1 MGIVRVQRGYKYR
14 LYPNKYQ
21 EQMLNKTFGCVRY
34 VYNHGL
40 ERKEKSYKEV
50 GRSVSHGKLMKE
62 LTAIKKDPD
71 KVWLNEVS
79 AGALQ
84 ESLRILKNSY
94 EWFFK
99 KQSGKPRFKS
109 KSNKQSIRY
118 DRTRCKVTERGV
130 KLQKIYGDIK
140 VRFHKRLSEACELRN
155 MTVTKDRMGRYFVSI
170 GVIEPIKQ
178 LDPID
183 AKTGIDL
190 GLTHHTVL
198 STGEKVDNPRFFDK
212 HFKQLRRAQRTLCR
226 RKKGSK
232 NREKARREV
241 ARIYAK
247 IADSRRYFL
256 HKLSTR
262 LIREN
267 QAIGAETLRVRNMMK
282 NRRLARLIGD
292 VSWAEFVRMLEYK
305 GKWYGRRVKKL
316 NAYYPS
322 SKTCSVCG
330 HELDDLPLHIRE
342 WECPVCSTHHDRDV
356 NAARN
361 IQNNTVGMTE
371 IDLSSSVRQVN
382 ACGVNVRP
390 ASMVAKH
397 DEAGN
402 IRTASPAL

>member
-1 MGIVRVQRGYKYR
+1 MSVVRVQRGYKYR

-21 EQMLNKTFGCVRY
+21 KQMLNKTFGCVRY

-50 GRSVSHGKLMKE
+50 GRSVSHEELMKE
-62 LTAIKKDPD
+62 LTAIKKEPD
-71 KVWLNEVS
+71 KEWLNEVS
-79 AGALQ
+79 VGALQ

-94 EWFFK
+94 ERFFK

-118 DRTRCKVTERGV
+118 DRTRCKVTERGIKV
-130 KLQKIYGDIK
+130 QKIDGDIK
-140 VRFHKRLSEACELRN
+140 VQFHKRLSEACELRN
-155 MTVTKDRMGRYFVSI
+155 MTVTKDCMGRYFVSI

-183 AKTGIDL
+183 TKTGIDL

-198 STGEKVDNPRFFDK
+198 SNGEKVDNPRFFDK
-212 HFKQLRRAQRTLCR
+212 HFKQLRRAQRTLSR

-232 NREKARREV
+232 NREKARRNV

-247 IADSRRYFL
+247 ITDSRRYFF

-267 QAIGAETLRVRNMMK
+267 QAIGVETLRVRNMMK

-292 VSWAEFVRMLEYK
+292 VSWSEFVRMLEYK
-305 GKWYGRRVKKL
+305 GLWYGRRVKKL

-330 HELDDLPLHIRE
+330 HILDALPLHIRE
-342 WECPVCSTHHDRDV
+342 WACPVCGTHHDRDV
-356 NAARN
+356 NAAIN
-361 IQNNTVGMTE
+361 VQNNTVGMTE
-371 IDLSSSVRQVN
+371 IDLSLFGRQVN

-402 IRTASPAL
+402 ILTASLAV

>member
-1 MGIVRVQRGYKYR
+1 MFWGKEMRVIKVQRGYKYR

-21 EQMLNKTFGCVRY
+21 EQLLIRTFGCCRY

-40 ERKEKSYKEV
+40 EQKEKSYRET
-50 GRSVSHGKLMKE
+50 GCSVSHGELMKE
-62 LTAIKKDPD
+62 LTHMKKDPETI
-71 KVWLNEVS
+71 WLGEVS

-94 EWFFK
+94 EQFFK
-99 KQSGKPRFKS
+99 KQSEKPRFKS
-109 KSNKQSIRY
+109 KSSKQSIRY
-118 DRTRCKVTERGV
+118 DRTRCKVTERGI
-130 KLQKIYGDIK
+130 KIQKIDGDIRVK
-140 VRFHKRLSEACELRN
+140 FHKKLPENCEVRN
-155 MTVTKDRMGRYFVSI
+155 MTVTKDRMGRFFVSI

-183 AKTGIDL
+183 TKTGIDL

-198 STGEKVDNPRFFDK
+198 SNGEKVDNPRFFDK
-212 HFKQLRRAQRTLCR
+212 YFKQLRRAQRTLSR

-241 ARIYAK
+241 ARIYVK

-267 QAIGAETLRVRNMMK
+267 QAIGVETLRVRNMMK

-292 VSWAEFVRMLEYK
+292 VSWSEFVRMLEYK
-305 GKWYGRRVKKL
+305 GMWYGRSVKKL

-322 SKTCSVCG
+322 SKTCSVCD
-330 HELDDLPLHIRE
+330 HELDDLPLHIRK
-342 WECPVCSTHHDRDV
+342 WACPICGPHHDRDV

-371 IDLSSSVRQVN
+371 IDLFSSGTSERLWSECKTSQY
-382 ACGVNVRP
+382 GGKTR
-390 ASMVAKH
+390 
-397 DEAGN
+397 
-402 IRTASPAL
+402 